1 MTFPHLI
8 EPLAVTGLVS
18 APAVISAARGRA
30 DTSASYQFLW
40 QLLKKKFRF
49 LLFASRDFSRQRY
62 NNV

>member
-30 DTSASYQFLW
+30 DTSASYQFLAVA
-40 QLLKKKFRF
+40 QEKISVFTFRVTG
-49 LLFASRDFSRQRY
+49 LFASTLQ
-62 NNV
+62 